1 MVKNNYKSGR
11 VATLMEGGFAGNE
24 AQDPTVVGEPYPIYG
39 SATTMN
45 MNELL
50 LNNIR
55 ADMYFREELPPIKT
69 WEVFITKT
77 IKEVKECT
85 PWVTGTH
92 TVTTKKGM
100 CSGTRGVGTQGRPT
114 RMWMHLVKL
123 FTLKPTERQIESLI
137 VSKQSPF
144 LRVLG
149 FLYIRYCVKREE
161 VWDWLSPYIDDT
173 EKIQIERL
181 TETFWPLGR
190 LVRTLLT
197 ETKYYDT
204 HLPRLPVLLSRQI
217 VQGIKDWDKSQ
228 GRKEGEDPFGMDE
241 KEGEAAQV
249 AETGTITAIGKIE
262 IGVPTGGTVGIV
274 NATDAAG
281 TTATTGTNAGDHDRA
296 TVIADESAT
305 VREIEIAAAVTAT
318 IAVTAAGEGLS
329 RRSVRAR
336 HALDRQPTMFA

>member
-1 MVKNNYKSGR
+1 
-11 VATLMEGGFAGNE
+11 
-24 AQDPTVVGEPYPIYG
+24 
-39 SATTMN
+39 MN

-69 WEVFITKT
+69 WEVFIAKT

-123 FTLKPTERQIESLI
+123 YTLKPTERQLESL
-137 VSKQSPF
+137 VESKQSPF

-149 FLYIRYCVKREE
+149 FLYIRYCVKRED
-161 VWDWLSPYIDDT
+161 VWEWLSPYIDDK

-181 TETFWPLGR
+181 TETFWPLGK
-190 LVRTLLT
+190 LVRTLLI

-228 GRKEGEDPFGMDE
+228 GRKEGEDPFGE
-241 KEGEAAQV
+241 ESKEYRRSRSGRR
-249 AETGTITAIGKIE
+249 
-262 IGVPTGGTVGIV
+262 
-274 NATDAAG
+274 DRD
-281 TTATTGTNAGDHDRA
+281 DHRDR
-296 TVIADESAT
+296 DRDRRS
-305 VREIEIAAAVTAT
+305 
-318 IAVTAAGEGLS
+318 S
-329 RRSVRAR
+329 RRDSRER
-336 HALDRQPTMFA
+336 DRRRRDDRDRDRDRRRRSRSRDRERRRDRSRDRDRRRRDDSRDRR